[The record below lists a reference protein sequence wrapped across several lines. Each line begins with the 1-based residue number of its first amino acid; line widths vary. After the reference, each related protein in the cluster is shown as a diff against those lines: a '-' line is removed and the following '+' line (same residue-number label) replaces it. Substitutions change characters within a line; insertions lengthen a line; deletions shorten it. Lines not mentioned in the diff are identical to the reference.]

1 MALRVVAFA
10 FAALAGASLTLP
22 EMAAARPGGPR
33 AGGPVFRPFIAPRV
47 VTPAFAGP
55 TAHRGVPPIKGA
67 YGFNPR
73 AGSFAFNA
81 HAGSFA
87 FNPGARSFATA
98 PSHLRLDSATGR
110 FFRVRHHARIG
121 GALYPFVWGSDASY
135 IGVPYDPS
143 DAVPA
148 YQPELPPDADDAAV
162 DLPAPPPYRASPV
175 RSVNASACRS
185 DRVAVP
191 EATGTGEREITVI
204 RC

>member
-1 MALRVVAFA
+1 MAVRVVAFA

-22 EMAAARPGGPR
+22 EMAAARPSGPR

-47 VTPAFAGP
+47 VKPAFAGP

-73 AGSFAFNA
+73 T
-81 HAGSFA
+81 GSFA

-110 FFRVRHHARIG
+110 FFRVRHQARIG

-148 YQPELPPDADDAAV
+148 YQPELPPDAHDAAA
-162 DLPAPPPYRASPV
+162 DLPAPPPYRASHV
-175 RSVNASACRS
+175 RSVNESACRS
-185 DRVAVP
+185 DRITVP
-191 EATGTGEREITVI
+191 EATGGGEREITVI